1 MAWRAR
7 ARRASCAALACW
19 ALVCLSQPA
28 GGQTTRPRP
37 AARPARPVTD
47 RAVRAAMDK
56 AVAYLTSKQ
65 TDEGAFPNRHS
76 DEYVGGG
83 EALVSL
89 SLLWAGLEPEKPPL
103 SGALTYLKAQRPE
116 LTYTRCLRA
125 MVYSLLPGK
134 QYRAPLAGDVQW
146 LLKHQHRS
154 GGWGYGPG
162 AAMTSFRADWTDAS
176 NSQFAMLA
184 LREAYDAGVAVPAT
198 AWRRAENY
206 WRSFQNQTDGG
217 WGYQPAPTKGRA
229 RRGESYGSMTAAGVA
244 SYFIFAD
251 KIGPTREA
259 AFGPGKTRRDGRL
272 HYAGQIGRGVKWLG
286 DNYAISKIPKYV
298 WLPQSAQ
305 LYYYLFTLLR
315 VGDTAG
321 LRRLA
326 GQDYANDVAAELIA
340 TQKPDGSWNGSVIDT
355 SFSLLCLARARGPVI
370 INRLLLSS
378 GPGRDPRDAA
388 NVARWLA
395 RRLRTPL
402 TWQRVTP
409 AEPQS
414 LAEAPI
420 LYLNPAGP
428 GTWPKPFNAA
438 FRRFI
443 RNGGT
448 CLVQVP
454 PDRHHFAKTFAAHC
468 RKLFPDYRQVDLEA
482 DHPIFNVPYPVDP
495 SARPVVTGIGDG
507 CRTRIIILDSD
518 VSGAWHQGRSKSYDY
533 LFDLAGNI
541 VYYAGGGRLPA
552 GRFAAAAPPSAAPPA
567 RRQITI
573 ARLKHAGDYDA
584 CPLAVGR
591 LSEMLARSRSIGLKE
606 LPAADP
612 DKPISPAVTV
622 LWLTGNVPPTFSDAQ
637 LANIRKYLQGGG
649 TLLIDPAT
657 GRPDFRAAAGAMV
670 GKLLG
675 GGGLKDLP
683 SGHPLIT
690 GSFAGGMGSD
700 VGKARLLRDPSGKL
714 PVGDAAWRR
723 PGPAPEPPKLQAAA
737 VDGRIAVVI
746 STYGLACSIEGGP
759 CLENVGYLPADA
771 RRLALN
777 VILHAAAGSN

>member
-1 MAWRAR
+1 
-7 ARRASCAALACW
+7 
-19 ALVCLSQPA
+19 
-28 GGQTTRPRP
+28 
-37 AARPARPVTD
+37 
-47 RAVRAAMDK
+47 MDK

-65 TDEGAFPNRHS
+65 TDQGALPNRHS

-89 SLLWAGLEPEKPPL
+89 SLLWAGLEPGKPPL

-134 QYRAPLAGDVQW
+134 QYRSLLAGDVQW
-146 LLKHQHRS
+146 LLKQQHRS
-154 GGWGYGPG
+154 GGWGYGPA
-162 AAMTSFRADWTDAS
+162 AAMTRLRADWTDAS
-176 NSQFAMLA
+176 NSQFALLA
-184 LREAYDAGVAVPAT
+184 LREADDAGVAVPTT
-198 AWRRAENY
+198 AWRRAERY
-206 WRSFQNQTDGG
+206 WRGFQNQTDGG
-217 WGYQPAPTKGRA
+217 WGYQPAPPKGRA
-229 RRGESYGSMTAAGVA
+229 QRVESYGSMTAAGVA

-251 KIGPTREA
+251 KIGPTLEEP
-259 AFGPGKTRRDGRL
+259 FGSGKARRDGRL
-272 HYAGQIGRGVKWLG
+272 LFAGQIGRGMKWLG
-286 DNYAISKIPKYV
+286 GNYQVSKIPKYV

-315 VGDTAG
+315 VGDAGG

-326 GQDYANDVAAELIA
+326 GHDYANDVAAELIA

-370 INRLLLSS
+370 ITRLRRAGWSL
-378 GPGRDPRDAA
+378 RDARDAA
-388 NVARWLA
+388 NVSRWLG

-402 TWQRVTP
+402 TWQQATP
-409 AEPQS
+409 SEPAS
-414 LAEAPI
+414 LGEAPI
-420 LYLNPAGP
+420 LYLNFGP
-428 GTWPKPFNAA
+428 STRGMWPKALDAPFK
-438 FRRFI
+438 RFI

-448 CLVQVP
+448 CLVQVR
-454 PDRHHFAKTFAAHC
+454 PDRDDFAKTFAAHC
-468 RKLFPDYRQVDLEA
+468 LKLFPDYRQAELKA

-495 SARPVVTGIGDG
+495 SARPAVSGIGDG
-507 CRTRIIILDSD
+507 CRARIIILNSD
-518 VSGAWHQGRSKSYDY
+518 VSGAWHQGRSKSYGY

-552 GRFAAAAPPSAAPPA
+552 GRFAAAAPRSAAPPA

-573 ARLKHAGDYDA
+573 ARLKHSGDYDA

-591 LSEMLARSRSIGLKE
+591 LSDMLARSRSIGLKE

-612 DKPISPAVTV
+612 DKPIDPAVTV
-622 LWLTGNVPPTFSDAQ
+622 LWLTGNVPPKFSDAQ
-637 LANIRKYLQGGG
+637 LANLRKYLQGGG

-657 GRPDFRAAAGAMV
+657 GRADFRAAAGAMV
-670 GKLLG
+670 GRLLG
-675 GGGLKDLP
+675 GGSLKALP
-683 SGHPLIT
+683 GGHPLIT

-700 VGKARLLRDPSGKL
+700 VSKARLLRPPSGKRV
-714 PVGDAAWRR
+714 VGDAAWRR
-723 PGPAPEPPKLQAAA
+723 PGPEPAPPKLQAAA

-777 VILHAAAGSN
+777 VILHAAAGSK